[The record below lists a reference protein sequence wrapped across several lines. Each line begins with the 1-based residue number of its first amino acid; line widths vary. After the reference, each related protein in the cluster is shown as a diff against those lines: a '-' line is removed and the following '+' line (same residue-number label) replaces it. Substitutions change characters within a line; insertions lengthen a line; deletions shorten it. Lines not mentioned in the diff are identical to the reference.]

1 MWDVLQSGKTKAYTS
16 KDDSTLSA
24 DGHNNM
30 WYFRQYFMAD
40 KRKVV
45 PGKLVHT
52 LGVYLAKQTLI
63 VLPGER
69 HWTVKQDLVKEKRA

>member
-1 MWDVLQSGKTKAYTS
+1 
-16 KDDSTLSA
+16 
-24 DGHNNM
+24 
-30 WYFRQYFMAD
+30 MAD
-40 KRKVV
+40 KQKVV

-69 HWTVKQDLVKEKRA
+69 HWTLKQDLVEEKRA